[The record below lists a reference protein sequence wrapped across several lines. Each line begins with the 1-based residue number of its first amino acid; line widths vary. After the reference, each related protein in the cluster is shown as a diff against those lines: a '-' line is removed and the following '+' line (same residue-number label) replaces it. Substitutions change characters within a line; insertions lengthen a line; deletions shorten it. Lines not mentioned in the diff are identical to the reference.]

1 MIYPTRRAIYLL
13 LAGAPL
19 ALALGL
25 IRPELWLVAPGWIAV
40 ILACIMIDAVAGAH
54 PRHLALDTQV
64 PHQVG
69 VGDMFDLTLV
79 ARGPAL
85 PRRAELALALDDR
98 LAAGGRVADEM
109 RASEDDGGIDG
120 GGRALT
126 RTLSLAASRRGQALV
141 EALWLRWGG
150 PLGLVW
156 KQRRFAIDRT
166 ISVVPS
172 LRAVT
177 EAGSRL
183 FQRDSW
189 FGLRQQRL
197 RGEGTEFEA
206 LAEYQAGMDRRAID
220 WNASARHVK
229 LLAKEYRVE
238 RDNRVVLAIDAGRT
252 MAEPVGG
259 MPRVDRAVSAA
270 LLLAYV
276 GLKLND
282 RISLFSFAA
291 KPQALTP
298 AYMHTQDFPALQ
310 RAASLI
316 DYAHVESNFTLAL
329 TTLAARLN
337 RRSLIILF
345 TEFTDATSAD
355 LMIRAAG
362 RLARKH
368 RLLFVVIRDEEVEAE
383 ERRGPD
389 TAADITRSNVAA
401 AMLRDRQLVI
411 ARLQRLGVDVIE
423 VPADAM
429 GASAVDAYLGI
440 KRQGSL

>member
-13 LAGAPL
+13 LGGAPM

-25 IRPELWLVAPGWIAV
+25 IRPELWLVAPGWIAA
-40 ILACIMIDAVAGAH
+40 ILACLLLDALAGAN
-54 PRHLALDTQV
+54 PRHLALDARF

-69 VGDMFDLTLV
+69 VGDAFELSLS
-79 ARGPAL
+79 ASGPAV
-85 PRRAELALALDDR
+85 PPRAELALALDDR
-98 LAAGGRVADEM
+98 LAAGGRLAGEM
-109 RASEDDGGIDG
+109 RAVGEGAA
-120 GGRALT
+120 RMLA
-126 RTLSLAASRRGQALV
+126 RTLPLAASRRGQALV
-141 EALWLRWGG
+141 EALWIRWAG

-156 KQRRFAIDRT
+156 KQRRFAIDRP

-177 EAGSRL
+177 EEGSRL

-197 RGEGTEFEA
+197 RGEGSEFEA
-206 LAEYQAGMDRRAID
+206 LAEYQPGMDRRAID

-238 RDNRVVLAIDAGRT
+238 RDNRVVLAIDGGRT

-329 TTLAARLN
+329 TTLSAQLN

-362 RLARKH
+362 RLVKKH
-368 RLLFVVIRDEEVEAE
+368 RLLFVVIKDEEVESE
-383 ERRGPD
+383 ERRRPES
-389 TAADITRSNVAA
+389 AADVTRSNVAA

-411 ARLQRLGVDVIE
+411 ARLQRLGADVIE

-440 KRQGSL
+440 KRAGSL

>member
-13 LAGAPL
+13 LLGAPM

-25 IRPELWLVAPGWIAV
+25 IRPELWIVAPGWIGV
-40 ILACIMIDAVAGAH
+40 IVACLI
-54 PRHLALDTQV
+54 LDTIAGSNPRRLTLDARF

-69 VGDMFDLTLV
+69 VGDPFDL
-79 ARGPAL
+79 AL
-85 PRRAELALALDDR
+85 SASGGAVPRRAEIALSLDER
-98 LAAGGRVADEM
+98 LAEGGRLAGDM
-109 RASEDDGGIDG
+109 RKAGDNDM
-120 GGRALT
+120 LT
-126 RTLSLAASRRGQALV
+126 RKLSLTASRRGQALV
-141 EALWLRWGG
+141 EALWIRWAG

-156 KQRRFAIDRT
+156 KQRRFAIDGS
-166 ISVVPS
+166 INIVPS

-177 EAGSRL
+177 DEGSRL
-183 FQRDSW
+183 FQRNSW

-197 RGEGTEFEA
+197 RGEGSEYES
-206 LAEYQAGMDRRAID
+206 LAEYQPGMDRRAID

-238 RDNRVVLAIDAGRT
+238 RDNRVVLAIDSGRT

-291 KPQALTP
+291 KPQTLTP

-329 TTLAARLN
+329 TTLSAQLN

-345 TEFTDATSAD
+345 TEFTDATNAD

-362 RLARKH
+362 RLVKKH
-368 RLLFVVIRDEEVEAE
+368 RLLFVVIKDEEVESE
-383 ERRGPD
+383 EKRRPES
-389 TAADITRSNVAA
+389 AADVTRSNVAA

-411 ARLQRLGVDVIE
+411 ARLQRLGADIVE

-429 GASAVDAYLGI
+429 GASAVEAYLGI
-440 KRQGSL
+440 KRAGSL

>member
-1 MIYPTRRAIYLL
+1 MIYPTRLTVLLL
-13 LAGAPL
+13 LAGAPV
-19 ALALGL
+19 ALVLGL
-25 IRPELWLVAPGWIAV
+25 IRPELWLVAPGWIGFLVACLL
-40 ILACIMIDAVAGAH
+40 IDGLAGPN
-54 PRHLALDTQV
+54 PRNLTLETRF

-69 VGDMFDLTLV
+69 VGDPFDLTLIAV
-79 ARGPAL
+79 ASNEGGVPQ
-85 PRRAELALALDDR
+85 RAEIALAVDER
-98 LAAGGRVADEM
+98 LAVGGRLADTMQAAE
-109 RASEDDGGIDG
+109 RAEGK
-120 GGRALT
+120 R
-126 RTLSLAASRRGQALV
+126 QALV
-141 EALWLRWGG
+141 ATLALNAARRGNAVIEALWIRWRG

-156 KQRRFAIDRT
+156 KQRKFAVDGRIA
-166 ISVVPS
+166 VVPS

-177 EAGSRL
+177 EEGSRL
-183 FQRDSW
+183 FQRNNW
-189 FGLRQQRL
+189 FGLRQQRM
-197 RGEGTEFEA
+197 RGEGAEFEA
-206 LAEYQAGMDRRAID
+206 LTEYQAGMDRRAID

-229 LLAKEYRVE
+229 LFAKEYRVE

-252 MAEPVGG
+252 MAEPVGD

-291 KPQALTP
+291 KPQAMTP

-316 DYAHVESNFTLAL
+316 DYAPVESNFTLAL
-329 TTLAARLN
+329 TTLSAQLN

-362 RLARKH
+362 RLVKKH
-368 RLLFVVIRDEEVEAE
+368 RLLFVVLKDEELENE
-383 ERRGPD
+383 EKRRPES
-389 TAADITRSNVAA
+389 AADVTRSNVAA

-411 ARLQRLGVDVIE
+411 ARLQRLGADVLE
-423 VPADAM
+423 VPANAM
-429 GASAVDAYLGI
+429 GASAVEAYLGI
-440 KRQGSL
+440 KRKGSL

>member
-13 LAGAPL
+13 LAGAPM

-25 IRPELWLVAPGWIAV
+25 VRPELWLVAPGWIGV
-40 ILACIMIDAVAGAH
+40 ILACLIVDTIAGAN
-54 PRHLALDTQV
+54 PRHLSLDARF

-69 VGDMFDLTLV
+69 VGDPFDLSLAATG
-79 ARGPAL
+79 AAMPQ
-85 PRRAELALALDDR
+85 RAEIALALDER
-98 LAAGGRVADEM
+98 LAESGRLASDMRKVADG
-109 RASEDDGGIDG
+109 DI
-120 GGRALT
+120 LT
-126 RTLSLAASRRGQALV
+126 RTLSLTASRRGQAPV
-141 EALWLRWGG
+141 EALWIRWAG

-156 KQRRFAIDRT
+156 KQRKFAIDGT
-166 ISVVPS
+166 INVVPS

-177 EAGSRL
+177 DEGRRL
-183 FQRDSW
+183 FQRNSW
-189 FGLRQQRL
+189 FGLRQQRF
-197 RGEGTEFEA
+197 RGEGTEYES
-206 LAEYQAGMDRRAID
+206 LAEYQPGMDRRAID

-238 RDNRVVLAIDAGRT
+238 RDNRVVLAIDGGRT

-282 RISLFSFAA
+282 RISFFSFAA
-291 KPQALTP
+291 KPHALTP

-329 TTLAARLN
+329 TTLSAQLN

-362 RLARKH
+362 RLVKKH
-368 RLLFVVIRDEEVEAE
+368 RLLFVVLKDEELENE
-383 ERRGPD
+383 EKSRPES
-389 TAADITRSNVAA
+389 AADVTRSNVAA

-411 ARLQRLGVDVIE
+411 ARLQRLGADVLE

-429 GASAVDAYLGI
+429 AGGVVDAYLNI
-440 KRQGSL
+440 KRQGTL

>member
-1 MIYPTRRAIYLL
+1 MIYPTRRAIFLL
-13 LAGAPL
+13 LAGAPM

-25 IRPELWLVAPGWIAV
+25 LRPDLWVVAPGWIAV
-40 ILACIMIDAVAGAH
+40 ILACLLLDTITGPS
-54 PRHLALDTQV
+54 PRRLALDAQF

-69 VGDMFDLTLV
+69 VGDPFDLSLSASGAAV
-79 ARGPAL
+79 P
-85 PRRAELALALDDR
+85 PRADIALALDERFAPGGRLTGRMVAADGAGLTATLP
-98 LAAGGRVADEM
+98 LAAAR
-109 RASEDDGGIDG
+109 R
-120 GGRALT
+120 GRAT
-126 RTLSLAASRRGQALV
+126 ID
-141 EALWLRWGG
+141 ALWIRWMG

-156 KQRRFAIDRT
+156 KQRRFAMDGSIAV
-166 ISVVPS
+166 IPS

-177 EAGSRL
+177 EEGSRL

-189 FGLRQQRL
+189 FGLRQQRI
-197 RGEGTEFEA
+197 RGEGSEFEA
-206 LAEYQAGMDRRAID
+206 LAEYQPGMDRRAID
-220 WNASARHVK
+220 WNQSARHIK

-238 RDNRVVLAIDAGRT
+238 RDNRVILTIDGGRT
-252 MAEPVGG
+252 MAEPVGD

-276 GLKLND
+276 GLKLGD
-282 RISLFSFAA
+282 RISLFSFSAR
-291 KPQALTP
+291 PQALTP
-298 AYMHTQDFPALQ
+298 AYMHVQDFPALQ
-310 RAASLI
+310 RAASAI
-316 DYAHVESNFTLAL
+316 DYAPVESNFTLAL
-329 TTLAARLN
+329 TTLSAQLN

-368 RLLFVVIRDEEVEAE
+368 RLLFVVIRDEELESE
-383 ERRGPD
+383 ERRRPE
-389 TAADITRSNVAA
+389 TAADVTRSNVAA

-411 ARLQRLGVDVIE
+411 ARLQRLGIDVIE

-429 GASAVDAYLGI
+429 GAHAVDAYLGI

>member
-13 LAGAPL
+13 LAGAPM

-25 IRPELWLVAPGWIAV
+25 IRPELWLVAPGWIGV
-40 ILACIMIDAVAGAH
+40 IIACLILDTIAGAN
-54 PRHLALDTQV
+54 PRHLNLDARF

-69 VGDMFDLTLV
+69 VGDPFDLSLT
-79 ARGPAL
+79 ASGRGVPPSAGI
-85 PRRAELALALDDR
+85 ALALDER
-98 LAAGGRVADEM
+98 LAEGGRLAGDM
-109 RASEDDGGIDG
+109 RRAGTGETLV
-120 GGRALT
+120 RTLALT
-126 RTLSLAASRRGQALV
+126 ASRRGQARV
-141 EALWLRWGG
+141 EALWVRWAG

-156 KQRRFAIDRT
+156 KQRKFDIGGAIH
-166 ISVVPS
+166 VVPS

-177 EAGSRL
+177 DEGSRL
-183 FQRDSW
+183 FQRNSW
-189 FGLRQQRL
+189 FGLRQQRF
-197 RGEGTEFEA
+197 RGEGTEYEA
-206 LAEYQAGMDRRAID
+206 LAEYQPGMDRRAID

-238 RDNRVVLAIDAGRT
+238 RDNRVVLAIDSGRT

-276 GLKLND
+276 GLKMND
-282 RISLFSFAA
+282 RVSLFSFAA
-291 KPQALTP
+291 KPHALTP

-329 TTLAARLN
+329 TTLSAQLN

-362 RLARKH
+362 RLVQKH
-368 RLLFVVIRDEEVEAE
+368 RLLFVVIRDEEVESE
-383 ERRGPD
+383 ERRRPETG
-389 TAADITRSNVAA
+389 ADVTRSNVAA

-411 ARLQRLGVDVIE
+411 ARLQRLGADVIE

-429 GASAVDAYLGI
+429 GASAVEAYLGI

>member
-1 MIYPTRRAIYLL
+1 MIYPTRRTIWLL
-13 LAGAPL
+13 LAGAPA
-19 ALALGL
+19 ALLLGL
-25 IRPELWLVAPGWIAV
+25 MRPELWIAAPAWIAFL
-40 ILACIMIDAVAGAH
+40 LACLAIDTAAGAN
-54 PRHLALDTQV
+54 PRKLALDARF
-64 PHQVG
+64 PGQVG
-69 VGDMFDLTLV
+69 VGDAFDLQLTATSPTPV
-79 ARGPAL
+79 PA
-85 PRRAELALALDDR
+85 RAEIALALDERLATGGR
-98 LAAGGRVADEM
+98 LAASM
-109 RASEDDGGIDG
+109 RAVDDGGD
-120 GGRALT
+120 GRA
-126 RTLSLAASRRGQALV
+126 RTLARTLTLAAARRGSALI
-141 EALWLRWGG
+141 EALSIRWTG

-156 KQRRFAIDRT
+156 KQRRFAIDGRVG
-166 ISVVPS
+166 IVPN

-177 EAGSRL
+177 EEGSRL
-183 FQRDSW
+183 FQRNSW

-197 RGEGTEFEA
+197 RGEGTEYEA
-206 LAEYQAGMDRRAID
+206 LAEYQPGMDRRAID

-252 MAEPVGG
+252 MAEPVGA

-291 KPQALTP
+291 KPQAMTP

-329 TTLAARLN
+329 STLGATLN

-362 RLARKH
+362 RLVKKH
-368 RLLFVVIRDEEVEAE
+368 RLLFVVLKDEELESE
-383 ERRGPD
+383 ERRRPES
-389 TAADITRSNVAA
+389 AADITRSNVAA
-401 AMLRDRQLVI
+401 SMLRDRQLVI
-411 ARLQRLGVDVIE
+411 ARLQRLGADVIE
-423 VPADAM
+423 VPADTMAA
-429 GASAVDAYLGI
+429 GAVEAYLGI
-440 KRQGSL
+440 KRGGTL

>member
-13 LAGAPL
+13 LLGAPM

-25 IRPELWLVAPGWIAV
+25 IRPELWLVAPGWIGV
-40 ILACIMIDAVAGAH
+40 ILACLILDTIAGAN
-54 PRHLALDTQV
+54 PRHLALDARF
-64 PHQVG
+64 PHRVG
-69 VGDMFDLTLV
+69 VGDPFDLSLAASGAAV
-79 ARGPAL
+79 P
-85 PRRAELALALDDR
+85 PRAELALALDER
-98 LAAGGRVADEM
+98 FVAGGRLAGDM
-109 RASEDDGGIDG
+109 RAVPTKDGTPHML
-120 GGRALT
+120 A
-126 RTLSLAASRRGQALV
+126 RTLSLTASRRGQALI
-141 EALWLRWGG
+141 EALWIRWAG

-156 KQRRFAIDRT
+156 KQRRFAIGGA

-177 EAGSRL
+177 DEGSRL
-183 FQRDSW
+183 FQRNSW

-197 RGEGTEFEA
+197 RGEGSEYEA

-238 RDNRVVLAIDAGRT
+238 RDNRVVLAIDSGRT

-282 RISLFSFAA
+282 RISFFSFAA

-329 TTLAARLN
+329 TTLSAQLN

-362 RLARKH
+362 RLVKKH
-368 RLLFVVIRDEEVEAE
+368 RLLFVVIKDEEVESE
-383 ERRGPD
+383 ERRRPESG
-389 TAADITRSNVAA
+389 ADVTRSNVAA

-411 ARLQRLGVDVIE
+411 ARLQRLGADVIE

-429 GASAVDAYLGI
+429 GASAVEAYLGI
-440 KRQGSL
+440 KRAGSL

>member
-13 LAGAPL
+13 LLGAPV

-25 IRPELWLVAPGWIAV
+25 IRPGLWIVAPAWIGLV
-40 ILACIMIDAVAGAH
+40 LIGLLLDAMLGAS
-54 PRHLALDTQV
+54 PRRLALAAEA

-69 VGDMFDLTLV
+69 VGDAF
-79 ARGPAL
+79 AL
-85 PRRAELALALDDR
+85 RLSATGKAVPRRAEMALALDER
-98 LAAGGRVADEM
+98 LAPGGRLAGDMLRVSDAE
-109 RASEDDGGIDG
+109 G
-120 GGRALT
+120 ALV
-126 RTLSLAASRRGQALV
+126 RTVPLAASRRGQALI
-141 EALWLRWGG
+141 EALWIRWAG
-150 PLGLVW
+150 PFGLVW
-156 KQRRFAIDRT
+156 KQRRFALGRSIA
-166 ISVVPS
+166 VVPS
-172 LRAVT
+172 LRSVA
-177 EAGSRL
+177 EEGRRL

-189 FGLRQQRL
+189 FGLRQQHL
-197 RGEGTEFEA
+197 RGEGSEYEA
-206 LAEYQAGMDRRAID
+206 LAEYQPGMDRRAID

-238 RDNRVVLAIDAGRT
+238 RDNRVVLAIDGGRT

-270 LLLAYV
+270 LLLAYA
-276 GLKLND
+276 GLKLGD

-298 AYMHTQDFPALQ
+298 AYMHVQDFPALQ

-316 DYAHVESNFTLAL
+316 DYAPVESNFTLAL
-329 TTLAARLN
+329 SSLGAALN

-362 RLARKH
+362 RLVQKH
-368 RLLFVVIRDEEVEAE
+368 RLLFVVIRDDEVEAV
-383 ERRGPD
+383 ERRRPES
-389 TAADITRSNVAA
+389 AADVTRSNVAA

-411 ARLQRLGVDVIE
+411 ARLQRLGADVIE

-429 GASAVDAYLGI
+429 GAAVVEAYLGI
-440 KRQGSL
+440 KRGGSL

>member
-13 LAGAPL
+13 LLGAPL

-25 IRPELWLVAPGWIAV
+25 VRPELWVIAPAWIGLLLFGLLV
-40 ILACIMIDAVAGAH
+40 DAMLGAN
-54 PRHLALDTQV
+54 PRRLALDATM

-69 VGDMFDLTLV
+69 VGDPFDLRLV
-79 ARGPAL
+79 AKGPAV
-85 PRRAELALALDDR
+85 PRRAEIALALDER
-98 LAAGGRVADEM
+98 LAPGGRLAGEM
-109 RASEDDGGIDG
+109 RRASDAE
-120 GGRALT
+120 ALV
-126 RTLSLAASRRGQALV
+126 RTLPLAASRRGQALV
-141 EALWLRWGG
+141 EALWVRWAG

-156 KQRRFAIDRT
+156 KQRRFALDRA

-172 LRAVT
+172 LRSVT
-177 EAGSRL
+177 EEGSRL
-183 FQRDSW
+183 FQRNSW
-189 FGLRQQRL
+189 FGLRQQQL
-197 RGEGTEFEA
+197 RGEGSEYES
-206 LAEYQAGMDRRAID
+206 LAEYQPGMDRRAID
-220 WNASARHVK
+220 WNASARHIK

-270 LLLAYV
+270 LLLAYA
-276 GLKLND
+276 GLKLGD
-282 RISLFSFAA
+282 RISFFSFAA

-298 AYMHTQDFPALQ
+298 AYVHIQDFPALQ

-316 DYAHVESNFTLAL
+316 DYAPVESNFTLAL
-329 TTLAARLN
+329 STLSAELN

-362 RLARKH
+362 RLVRKH
-368 RLLFVVIRDEEVEAE
+368 RLLFVVIRDDEVEEVE
-383 ERRGPD
+383 RRRPESASD
-389 TAADITRSNVAA
+389 VTRANVAA

-411 ARLQRLGVDVIE
+411 ARLQRLGADVIE

-429 GASAVDAYLGI
+429 GAAVVEAYLGI
-440 KRQGSL
+440 KRAGSL

>member
-1 MIYPTRRAIYLL
+1 MAVYPTRRAIYLL
-13 LAGAPL
+13 LLGAPV

-25 IRPELWLVAPGWIAV
+25 IRPTLWIVAPAWIAL
-40 ILACIMIDAVAGAH
+40 ILIGLLLDAMLGAS
-54 PRHLALDTQV
+54 PRRLALTAEA
-64 PHQVG
+64 PHQAG
-69 VGDMFDLTLV
+69 VGDPFDLRLV
-79 ARGPAL
+79 ATGSAV
-85 PRRAELALALDDR
+85 PRRAEMALALDERFAPGGR
-98 LAAGGRVADEM
+98 LAGEMLRANDAGD
-109 RASEDDGGIDG
+109 
-120 GGRALT
+120 ALV
-126 RTLSLAASRRGQALV
+126 RTVPLAASRRGQAHL
-141 EALWLRWGG
+141 EALWIRWAG
-150 PLGLVW
+150 PFGLVW
-156 KQRRFAIDRT
+156 KQRRFALGRSIA
-166 ISVVPS
+166 VVPS

-177 EAGSRL
+177 EEGRRL

-189 FGLRQQRL
+189 FGLRQQQR
-197 RGEGTEFEA
+197 RGEGSEYEA
-206 LAEYQAGMDRRAID
+206 LAEYQPGMDRRAID

-238 RDNRVVLAIDAGRT
+238 RDNRVILAIDGGRT

-270 LLLAYV
+270 LLLAFA
-276 GLKLND
+276 GLKLGD

-298 AYMHTQDFPALQ
+298 AYMHVQDFPALQ

-316 DYAHVESNFTLAL
+316 DYAPVESNFTLAL
-329 TTLAARLN
+329 STLGAQLN

-362 RLARKH
+362 RLVKKH
-368 RLLFVVIRDEEVEAE
+368 RLLFVVIRDDEVEEVE
-383 ERRGPD
+383 RRRPES
-389 TAADITRSNVAA
+389 AADVTRANVAA

-411 ARLQRLGVDVIE
+411 ARLQRLGADVIE

-429 GASAVDAYLGI
+429 GASVVEAYLGI

>member
-40 ILACIMIDAVAGAH
+40 VLACLLLDAVAGAS
-54 PRHLALDTQV
+54 PRHLALDARF

-69 VGDMFDLTLV
+69 VGDPFDMTLSATGRAV
-79 ARGPAL
+79 
-85 PRRAELALALDDR
+85 PRRAEIAIAMDERIAPGGRLASDMTAVGGADALA
-98 LAAGGRVADEM
+98 
-109 RASEDDGGIDG
+109 
-120 GGRALT
+120 
-126 RTLSLAASRRGQALV
+126 RTLSLSASRRGQALV
-141 EALWLRWGG
+141 EALWVRWAG

-156 KQRRFAIDRT
+156 KQRRFAIDRA
-166 ISVVPS
+166 IGVVPS

-177 EAGSRL
+177 EEGSRL
-183 FQRDSW
+183 FQRNSW

-197 RGEGTEFEA
+197 RGEGSEFEA
-206 LAEYQAGMDRRAID
+206 LAEYQPGMDRRAID

-238 RDNRVVLAIDAGRT
+238 RDNRVVLAIDGGRT

-276 GLKLND
+276 GLKLGD

-310 RAASLI
+310 RAA
-316 DYAHVESNFTLAL
+316 
-329 TTLAARLN
+329 R
-337 RRSLIILF
+337 
-345 TEFTDATSAD
+345 
-355 LMIRAAG
+355 
-362 RLARKH
+362 
-368 RLLFVVIRDEEVEAE
+368 
-383 ERRGPD
+383 
-389 TAADITRSNVAA
+389 
-401 AMLRDRQLVI
+401 
-411 ARLQRLGVDVIE
+411 
-423 VPADAM
+423 
-429 GASAVDAYLGI
+429 
-440 KRQGSL
+440 

>member
-1 MIYPTRRAIYLL
+1 MIYPTRRAIFLL
-13 LAGAPL
+13 LAGAPI

-25 IRPELWLVAPGWIAV
+25 VRPELWIVAPGWIAV
-40 ILACIMIDAVAGAH
+40 ILACLVLDAAAGAN
-54 PRHLALDTQV
+54 PRRLAIEARF

-69 VGDMFDLTLV
+69 VGDPFDLSVTASGGAV
-79 ARGPAL
+79 

-98 LAAGGRVADEM
+98 LAAGGRLAGTL
-109 RASEDDGGIDG
+109 RAVDSGEGTP
-120 GGRALT
+120 RTLVQ
-126 RTLSLAASRRGQALV
+126 TLSLAATRRGQALV
-141 EALWLRWGG
+141 EALWIRWAG

-156 KQRRFAIDRT
+156 KQRRFAIDRP

-177 EAGSRL
+177 EEGSRL
-183 FQRDSW
+183 FQRNSW
-189 FGLRQQRL
+189 FGLRQQRF
-197 RGEGTEFEA
+197 RGEGTEYEA
-206 LAEYQAGMDRRAID
+206 LAEYQPGMDRRAID

-238 RDNRVVLAIDAGRT
+238 RDNRVILAIDGGRT

-291 KPQALTP
+291 KPHTLTP

-329 TTLAARLN
+329 TSLSAQLN

-355 LMIRAAG
+355 LMSRAAG
-362 RLARKH
+362 RLAEKH
-368 RLLFVVIRDEEVEAE
+368 RLLFVVIKDEEVEGE
-383 ERRGPD
+383 EKRRPESG
-389 TAADITRSNVAA
+389 ADVTRSNVAA

-411 ARLQRLGVDVIE
+411 ARLQRLGADVIE

>member
-1 MIYPTRRAIYLL
+1 VIYPTRRTIWLL
-13 LAGAPL
+13 LAGAPA
-19 ALALGL
+19 ALLLGL
-25 IRPELWLVAPGWIAV
+25 MRPELWIAAPAWIAFL
-40 ILACIMIDAVAGAH
+40 LACLAIDAAVGAN
-54 PRHLALDTQV
+54 PRKLALDARF
-64 PHQVG
+64 PGQVG
-69 VGDMFDLTLV
+69 VGDPFDLQLT
-79 ARGPAL
+79 ATSPA
-85 PRRAELALALDDR
+85 PVPARAEIALALDERLATGGR
-98 LAAGGRVADEM
+98 LAASM
-109 RASEDDGGIDG
+109 RAVDDGGS
-120 GGRALT
+120 GRA
-126 RTLSLAASRRGQALV
+126 RTLARTLTLAAARRGSALI
-141 EALWLRWGG
+141 EALTIRWTG

-156 KQRRFAIDRT
+156 KQRRFAIDGRVG
-166 ISVVPS
+166 VVPS

-177 EAGSRL
+177 EEGSRL
-183 FQRDSW
+183 FQRNSW

-197 RGEGTEFEA
+197 RGEGTEYEA
-206 LAEYQAGMDRRAID
+206 LAEYQPGMDRRAID

-252 MAEPVGG
+252 MAEPVGA

-291 KPQALTP
+291 KPQAMTP

-329 TTLAARLN
+329 STLGATLN

-362 RLARKH
+362 RLVKKH
-368 RLLFVVIRDEEVEAE
+368 RLLFVVLKDEELESE
-383 ERRGPD
+383 ERRRPES
-389 TAADITRSNVAA
+389 AADITRSNVAA
-401 AMLRDRQLVI
+401 SMLRDRQLVI
-411 ARLQRLGVDVIE
+411 ARLQRLGADVIE

-429 GASAVDAYLGI
+429 AAGAVEAYLGI
-440 KRQGSL
+440 KRGGTL

>member
-1 MIYPTRRAIYLL
+1 M
-13 LAGAPL
+13 
-19 ALALGL
+19 
-25 IRPELWLVAPGWIAV
+25 
-40 ILACIMIDAVAGAH
+40 
-54 PRHLALDTQV
+54 
-64 PHQVG
+64 
-69 VGDMFDLTLV
+69 
-79 ARGPAL
+79 ARGPKLARKG
-85 PRRAELALALDDR
+85 PTVRSVPPRAELALALDER
-98 LAAGGRVADEM
+98 LAEGGRLAGDM
-109 RASEDDGGIDG
+109 RRAATGG
-120 GGRALT
+120 ALV
-126 RTLSLAASRRGQALV
+126 RTLSLTASRRGQARV
-141 EALWLRWGG
+141 EALWIRWAG

-156 KQRRFAIDRT
+156 KQRKFEIGGAIH
-166 ISVVPS
+166 VVPS

-177 EAGSRL
+177 DEGRRL
-183 FQRDSW
+183 FQRNSW
-189 FGLRQQRL
+189 FGLRQQRF
-197 RGEGTEFEA
+197 RGEGAEFEA
-206 LAEYQAGMDRRAID
+206 LAEYQPGMDRRAID

-238 RDNRVVLAIDAGRT
+238 RDNRVVLAIDSGRT

-282 RISLFSFAA
+282 RISFFSFAA

-329 TTLAARLN
+329 TTLSAQLN

-362 RLARKH
+362 RLVQKH
-368 RLLFVVIRDEEVEAE
+368 RLLFVVIRDEEVESE
-383 ERRGPD
+383 ERRRPEAG
-389 TAADITRSNVAA
+389 ADVTRSNVAA

-411 ARLQRLGVDVIE
+411 ARLQRLGADVIE

-429 GASAVDAYLGI
+429 GASAVEAYLGI
-440 KRQGSL
+440 KRAGSL

>member
-1 MIYPTRRAIYLL
+1 MIYPTRLTILLL
-13 LAGAPL
+13 LAGAPI
-19 ALALGL
+19 ALVLGL
-25 IRPELWLVAPGWIAV
+25 IRPELWLVAPGWIGFIV
-40 ILACIMIDAVAGAH
+40 ACLLIDGVAGPH
-54 PRHLALDTQV
+54 PRALTLDTQF

-69 VGDMFDLTLV
+69 VGDPFDLKLTAASEGGV
-79 ARGPAL
+79 
-85 PRRAELALALDDR
+85 PRRAEVALAVDER
-98 LAAGGRVADEM
+98 LAVGGRLSDEM
-109 RASEDDGGIDG
+109 RAAANEDGA
-120 GGRALT
+120 RVALV
-126 RTLSLAASRRGQALV
+126 RTLALSASRRGKAAVQAL
-141 EALWLRWGG
+141 WIRWRG

-156 KQRRFAIDRT
+156 KQRKFVVDGSIA
-166 ISVVPS
+166 VVPS

-177 EAGSRL
+177 EEGSRL
-183 FQRDSW
+183 FQRNSW
-189 FGLRQQRL
+189 FGLRQQRM
-197 RGEGTEFEA
+197 RGEGAEFEA
-206 LAEYQAGMDRRAID
+206 LAEFQAGMDRRAID

-229 LLAKEYRVE
+229 LFAKEYRVE

-291 KPQALTP
+291 KPQAMTP

-316 DYAHVESNFTLAL
+316 DYAPVESNFTLAL
-329 TTLAARLN
+329 TTLSAQLN

-362 RLARKH
+362 RLVKKH
-368 RLLFVVIRDEEVEAE
+368 RLLFVVLKDEELESE
-383 ERRGPD
+383 EKRRPES
-389 TAADITRSNVAA
+389 AADITRSNVAA

-411 ARLQRLGVDVIE
+411 ARLVRLGADVLE

-429 GASAVDAYLGI
+429 TGGVIDAYLNI
-440 KRQGSL
+440 KREGSL

>member
-13 LAGAPL
+13 LLGAPM

-25 IRPELWLVAPGWIAV
+25 VRPELWLVAPGWIAV
-40 ILACIMIDAVAGAH
+40 IIACLFLDAIAGAS
-54 PRHLALDTQV
+54 PRQLSLDARF

-69 VGDMFDLTLV
+69 VGDRFDLSLAAGGAAV
-79 ARGPAL
+79 P
-85 PRRAELALALDDR
+85 PRAEIALALDERLAEGGRLAGDMRRTDAGDR
-98 LAAGGRVADEM
+98 L
-109 RASEDDGGIDG
+109 
-120 GGRALT
+120 L
-126 RTLSLAASRRGQALV
+126 RTIPLAASRRGQARI
-141 EALWLRWGG
+141 EALWVRWAG
-150 PLGLVW
+150 PLGLLW
-156 KQRRFAIDRT
+156 KQRKFPIDGAID
-166 ISVVPS
+166 VVPS

-177 EAGSRL
+177 EEGSRL
-183 FQRDSW
+183 FQRNSW

-206 LAEYQAGMDRRAID
+206 LAEYQPGMDRRAID

-238 RDNRVVLAIDAGRT
+238 RDNRVVLAIDSGRT
-252 MAEPVGG
+252 MAEPVGD

-276 GLKLND
+276 GLKMND
-282 RISLFSFAA
+282 RVSLFSFAA
-291 KPQALTP
+291 KPHTLTP

-329 TTLAARLN
+329 TTLSAQLN

-345 TEFTDATSAD
+345 TEFTDATSAA

-362 RLARKH
+362 RLVKKH
-368 RLLFVVIRDEEVEAE
+368 RLLFVVIRDEEVESE
-383 ERRGPD
+383 ERRRPETG
-389 TAADITRSNVAA
+389 ADVTRANVAA
-401 AMLRDRQLVI
+401 AMLRDRLLVI
-411 ARLQRLGVDVIE
+411 ARLQRLGADVIE

-429 GASAVDAYLGI
+429 GASAVEAYLGI
-440 KRQGSL
+440 KRAGSL

>member
-40 ILACIMIDAVAGAH
+40 ILACLLLDAIAGSN
-54 PRHLALDTQV
+54 PRHLALDAHF

-69 VGDMFDLTLV
+69 VGDPFDMTLSATGRAVPRHAEIAIAIDERIAPGGRLASNMTSADTTDTLV
-79 ARGPAL
+79 
-85 PRRAELALALDDR
+85 
-98 LAAGGRVADEM
+98 
-109 RASEDDGGIDG
+109 
-120 GGRALT
+120 
-126 RTLSLAASRRGQALV
+126 RTLSLSASRRGQALV
-141 EALWLRWGG
+141 EALWVRWAG

-156 KQRRFAIDRT
+156 KQRRFAIDRA
-166 ISVVPS
+166 IGVVPS
-172 LRAVT
+172 LHAVT
-177 EAGSRL
+177 EEGSRL
-183 FQRDSW
+183 FQRNSW

-197 RGEGTEFEA
+197 RGEGSEFEA
-206 LAEYQAGMDRRAID
+206 LAEYQPGMDRRAID

-238 RDNRVVLAIDAGRT
+238 RDNRVVLAIDGGRT

-276 GLKLND
+276 GLKLGD

-329 TTLAARLN
+329 TTLSAQLT

-362 RLARKH
+362 RLVKKH
-368 RLLFVVIRDEEVEAE
+368 RLLFVVIKDEEVESE
-383 ERRGPD
+383 ERRRPES
-389 TAADITRSNVAA
+389 AADVTRSNVAA

-411 ARLQRLGVDVIE
+411 ARLQRLGADVIE

-429 GASAVDAYLGI
+429 GASAVEAYLGI
-440 KRQGSL
+440 KRAGSL

>member
-13 LAGAPL
+13 LLGAPM

-25 IRPELWLVAPGWIAV
+25 VRPDLWLVAPGWIAV
-40 ILACIMIDAVAGAH
+40 IFACLFLDAIAGSS
-54 PRHLALDTQV
+54 PRRLSLDARF

-69 VGDMFDLTLV
+69 VGDGFDLSL
-79 ARGPAL
+79 AAGGSAIP
-85 PRRAELALALDDR
+85 PRAEIALALDER
-98 LAAGGRVADEM
+98 LAEGGRLAGDM
-109 RASEDDGGIDG
+109 R
-120 GGRALT
+120 
-126 RTLSLAASRRGQALV
+126 RTDAGDMLLRTIPLAASRRGQARI
-141 EALWLRWGG
+141 EALWIRWAG
-150 PLGLVW
+150 PLGLLW
-156 KQRRFAIDRT
+156 KQRKFAIDGA
-166 ISVVPS
+166 INIVPS

-177 EAGSRL
+177 EEGSRL
-183 FQRDSW
+183 FQRNSW

-197 RGEGTEFEA
+197 RGEGSEYEA
-206 LAEYQAGMDRRAID
+206 LAEFQPGMDRRAID

-238 RDNRVVLAIDAGRT
+238 RDNRVVLAIDSGRT
-252 MAEPVGG
+252 MAEPVGD

-291 KPQALTP
+291 KPHTLTP

-329 TTLAARLN
+329 TTLSAQLN

-362 RLARKH
+362 RLVKKH
-368 RLLFVVIRDEEVEAE
+368 RLLFVVIRDEELESE
-383 ERRGPD
+383 ERRRPETG
-389 TAADITRSNVAA
+389 ADVTRSNVAA

-411 ARLQRLGVDVIE
+411 ARLQRLGADVIE

-429 GASAVDAYLGI
+429 GASAVEAYLGI
-440 KRQGSL
+440 KRAGSL

>member
-13 LAGAPL
+13 LAGAPM

-40 ILACIMIDAVAGAH
+40 ILVCIFLDTVAGAH
-54 PRHLALDTQV
+54 PRHLALDARF

-69 VGDMFDLTLV
+69 VGEAFDLSL
-79 ARGPAL
+79 AASGPAV

-98 LAAGGRVADEM
+98 LARGGRLAADM
-109 RASEDDGGIDG
+109 RAVGGDKPAI
-120 GGRALT
+120 A
-126 RTLSLAASRRGQALV
+126 RTLSLTASRRGQALI
-141 EALWLRWGG
+141 EALWIRWAG

-156 KQRRFAIDRT
+156 KQRRFPIDGAIS
-166 ISVVPS
+166 IVPS

-177 EAGSRL
+177 EEGSRL
-183 FQRDSW
+183 FQRNSW

-197 RGEGTEFEA
+197 RGEGSEYEA
-206 LAEYQAGMDRRAID
+206 LAEYQPGMDRRAID

-238 RDNRVVLAIDAGRT
+238 RDNRVVLAIDGGRT

-329 TTLAARLN
+329 TSLSAQLN

-362 RLARKH
+362 RLVKKH
-368 RLLFVVIRDEEVEAE
+368 RLLFVVIKDEEVESE
-383 ERRGPD
+383 ERRRPETG
-389 TAADITRSNVAA
+389 ADVTRSNVAA

-411 ARLQRLGVDVIE
+411 ARLQRLGADVIE

-429 GASAVDAYLGI
+429 GANVIEAYLGI
-440 KRQGSL
+440 KRAGSL

>member
-13 LAGAPL
+13 LAGAPM

-25 IRPELWLVAPGWIAV
+25 IRPELWLVAPGWIGA
-40 ILACIMIDAVAGAH
+40 ILACLILDTISGAN
-54 PRHLALDTQV
+54 PRHLTLDARF

-69 VGDMFDLTLV
+69 VGDPFDLSLTASGHSV
-79 ARGPAL
+79 P
-85 PRRAELALALDDR
+85 PHAEFALALDER
-98 LAAGGRVADEM
+98 LAEDGRLAGDMRRVATGD
-109 RASEDDGGIDG
+109 
-120 GGRALT
+120 ALV
-126 RTLSLAASRRGQALV
+126 RTLSLTASRRGQARLD
-141 EALWLRWGG
+141 ALWIRWAG

-156 KQRRFAIDRT
+156 KQRKFEIGGATR
-166 ISVVPS
+166 VVPS

-177 EAGSRL
+177 DEGSRL
-183 FQRDSW
+183 FQRNSW
-189 FGLRQQRL
+189 FGLRQQRF

-206 LAEYQAGMDRRAID
+206 LAEYQPGMDRRAID

-238 RDNRVVLAIDAGRT
+238 RDNRVVLAIDSGRT

-282 RISLFSFAA
+282 RISFFSFAA

-329 TTLAARLN
+329 TTLSAQLN

-362 RLARKH
+362 RLVQKH
-368 RLLFVVIRDEEVEAE
+368 RLLFVVIRDEEVESE
-383 ERRGPD
+383 ERRRPETG
-389 TAADITRSNVAA
+389 ADVTRSNVAA

-411 ARLQRLGVDVIE
+411 ARLQRLGADVIE

-429 GASAVDAYLGI
+429 GASAVEAYLGI

>member
-13 LAGAPL
+13 LLGAPL

-25 IRPELWLVAPGWIAV
+25 LRPDLWVVAPAWIG
-40 ILACIMIDAVAGAH
+40 LLFFGLLLDAMLGAN
-54 PRHLALDTQV
+54 PRRLALDAQV

-69 VGDMFDLTLV
+69 VGDPFDLRLSTSGGGV
-79 ARGPAL
+79 
-85 PRRAELALALDDR
+85 PRRAEIALQLDER
-98 LAAGGRVADEM
+98 LAPGGRLADEM
-109 RASEDDGGIDG
+109 VKAADAN
-120 GGRALT
+120 ALV
-126 RTLSLAASRRGQALV
+126 RTLPLTASRRGQALIW
-141 EALWLRWGG
+141 ALWMRWAG

-156 KQRRFAIDRT
+156 KQRRFQLAREIT
-166 ISVVPS
+166 VVPS
-172 LRAVT
+172 LRSVS
-177 EAGSRL
+177 EEGSRL
-183 FQRDSW
+183 FQRNSW
-189 FGLRQQRL
+189 FGLRQQQI
-197 RGEGTEFEA
+197 RGEGTEYEA
-206 LAEYQAGMDRRAID
+206 LAEYQAGMDRRSID

-270 LLLAYV
+270 LLLAYA
-276 GLKLND
+276 GLKLGD
-282 RISLFSFAA
+282 RISFFSFAA

-298 AYMHTQDFPALQ
+298 AYLHIQDFPALQ
-310 RAASLI
+310 RAASKI
-316 DYAHVESNFTLAL
+316 DYAPVESNFTLAL
-329 TTLAARLN
+329 MTLSAELN

-362 RLARKH
+362 RLVKKH
-368 RLLFVVIRDEEVEAE
+368 RLLFVVIRDDEVEEE
-383 ERRGPD
+383 ERRRPES
-389 TAADITRSNVAA
+389 AADITRSNVAA

-411 ARLQRLGVDVIE
+411 ARLQRLGVDVLE

-429 GASAVDAYLGI
+429 GASVVEAYLGI
-440 KRQGSL
+440 KRAGSL

>member
-1 MIYPTRRAIYLL
+1 MIYPTRRAIFLL
-13 LAGAPL
+13 LAGAPV

-25 IRPELWLVAPGWIAV
+25 LRPELWLVAPGWIAV
-40 ILACIMIDAVAGAH
+40 ILACALLDAAAGAQ
-54 PRHLALDTQV
+54 PRHLALDAHF
-64 PHQVG
+64 PYQVG
-69 VGDMFDLTLV
+69 VGDPFKLALS
-79 ARGPAL
+79 ARGRSVPE
-85 PRRAELALALDDR
+85 RAEIALSLDER
-98 LAAGGRVADEM
+98 LARGGRLAGHM
-109 RASEDDGGIDG
+109 RATDDNETPTL
-120 GGRALT
+120 A
-126 RTLSLAASRRGQALV
+126 RTLPLTAARRGQAQV
-141 EALWLRWGG
+141 EALWIRWTG

-156 KQRRFAIDRT
+156 KQRRFAIDRA

-177 EAGSRL
+177 EEGSRL
-183 FQRDSW
+183 FQRNSW
-189 FGLRQQRL
+189 FGLRQQRF
-197 RGEGTEFEA
+197 RGEGTEYEA
-206 LAEYQAGMDRRAID
+206 LAEYHPGMDRRAID

-238 RDNRVVLAIDAGRT
+238 RDNRVVLAIDGGRT

-276 GLKLND
+276 GLKLGD

-291 KPQALTP
+291 QPQAMTP

-329 TTLAARLN
+329 TTLSAQLN

-362 RLARKH
+362 RLAKKH
-368 RLLFVVIRDEEVEAE
+368 RLLFVVMKDEEVESE
-383 ERRGPD
+383 ERRRPES
-389 TAADITRSNVAA
+389 AADVTRANVAA

-411 ARLQRLGVDVIE
+411 ARLQRLGADVIE

-429 GASAVDAYLGI
+429 GAGAVEAYLGI
-440 KRQGSL
+440 KRAGSL

>member
-13 LAGAPL
+13 LLGAPM

-25 IRPELWLVAPGWIAV
+25 IRPELWIVAPGWIGV
-40 ILACIMIDAVAGAH
+40 ILACLILDVIAGAN
-54 PRHLALDTQV
+54 PRHLNLDARF
-64 PHQVG
+64 PNQVG
-69 VGDMFDLTLV
+69 VGDAFDLSLAVTGQ
-79 ARGPAL
+79 AIP
-85 PRRAELALALDDR
+85 PRAELALALDER
-98 LAAGGRVADEM
+98 LAKGGRLESDM
-109 RASEDDGGIDG
+109 RRTNTGETMA
-120 GGRALT
+120 
-126 RTLSLAASRRGQALV
+126 RTLSLTASRRGQAQV
-141 EALWLRWGG
+141 DALWIRWAG

-156 KQRRFAIDRT
+156 KQRKFFIGGAIN
-166 ISVVPS
+166 VVPS
-172 LRAVT
+172 LRMVT
-177 EAGSRL
+177 DEGSRL
-183 FQRDSW
+183 FQRNSW
-189 FGLRQQRL
+189 FGLRQQRF

-206 LAEYQAGMDRRAID
+206 LAEYQPGMDRRAID

-238 RDNRVVLAIDAGRT
+238 RDNRVVLAIDSGRT

-282 RISLFSFAA
+282 RISFFSFAA
-291 KPQALTP
+291 KPHILTP
-298 AYMHTQDFPALQ
+298 AYMHPQDFPALQ

-329 TTLAARLN
+329 TTLSAQLN

-362 RLARKH
+362 RLVKKH
-368 RLLFVVIRDEEVEAE
+368 RLLFVVIKDEEVEAE
-383 ERRGPD
+383 ERRRPESG
-389 TAADITRSNVAA
+389 ADVTRSNVAA

-411 ARLQRLGVDVIE
+411 ARLQRLGADVIE

-429 GASAVDAYLGI
+429 GASAVEAYLGI
-440 KRQGSL
+440 KQKGSL